1 MKLFLASH
9 ASHPNSMKEL
19 DFIVGQKIAYIPTAA
34 NGEHQYGSW
43 RTESGTWKMLNNM
56 DVDLTPV
63 ILEEIE
69 DVRGIL
75 ESSDIVWMAGGT
87 CGYLMYW
94 LRRRGVDRYL
104 RDLLDD
110 GLIYIG
116 SSAGSMVAGASLD
129 LAEWYPGEREVGASV
144 IPTLGLVDF
153 NIFPH
158 YREEMTI
165 KESHGEM
172 YLLKDGETIIV
183 EGEEVTFTG
192 EKRVI

>member
-63 ILEEIE
+63 ILEEVD

-104 RDLLDD
+104 RDLLND